1 MFIYMFIFIFFNN
14 IIIKLK
20 FMLIFDYIL
29 FIINYYFIFLKPI
42 IKINL
47 QKLFYNFALF

>member
-20 FMLIFDYIL
+20 FMLIFDL
-29 FIINYYFIFLKPI
+29 KKLGKKNRHLNY
-42 IKINL
+42 NH
-47 QKLFYNFALF
+47 N